1 MAQAAAMASGM
12 GLSLPTG
19 GQLSPPASA
28 GGLGN
33 ASGGSAA
40 AAGLGSASGGTS
52 GLAEGGSFLAT
63 TRQNIQVAENGPELI
78 QATPL
83 GRIGA
88 DVNKL
93 FMQAAMNK
101 QGGGERG
108 MLELGVTLSPD
119 LETRIVRK
127 SLDEAAEVVMKVNRM
142 DV

>member
-1 MAQAAAMASGM
+1 
-12 GLSLPTG
+12 
-19 GQLSPPASA
+19 
-28 GGLGN
+28 
-33 ASGGSAA
+33 
-40 AAGLGSASGGTS
+40 
-52 GLAEGGSFLAT
+52 
-63 TRQNIQVAENGPELI
+63 
-78 QATPL
+78 L
-83 GRIGA
+83 GRAGA